1 MRSIAAAAGSN
12 GRVDMFYLDP
22 ARGLHAINPDGVPE
36 LGGIF
41 TSAPV
46 AVSCLAR
53 EPLSITGA
61 ANAPPVRARE
71 AEAVSPGRPATPAA
85 PDHTPETPAAP
96 APAAAAGST
105 LSSVLSGPVLW
116 LPEVQRVDIFG
127 LGTDYAMYHKRLFGT
142 YGSNTGGWE
151 SLGGIFIS
159 TPAAIAWDGGRVDV
173 FGLGTDRA
181 MYTKTNSGG
190 SWTSSWERLG
200 GTFASAGTVVSQTAG
215 QLDLFAMGTDF
226 TLRHSQLN
234 GSTWSDWQN
243 LGGNL
248 ASPPAAVS
256 WGNNRVDVFAV
267 WGDRTLRHTWWDGTL
282 WNEWESL
289 GGDYA
294 EEPAVATW
302 GPGRLDVFVLGNPHL
317 AGEAPPDRKIYHHW
331 FSDNAWSP
339 PKALKGLNPNQ
350 AAYSSPTVVCTGPNQ
365 LKLFA
370 PGPDPA
376 VAPVDG
382 FANMTI
388 QSLSNRGPD
397 WSDGD
402 VGAPDGPIDWGTFL
416 SGPLHLPNQGL
427 VAVNDVKCIEK
438 RSGPLESDTDYA
450 SASLAIGNWPT
461 ETAVQTIG
469 DLSSNQESQTNLLS
483 LGPVTMELA
492 EMMSFNY
499 IVINNGSGDAT
510 KVAAALGNA
519 GATIN
524 TGSVSSISSQ
534 LGQGVE
540 KIVSVVI
547 DKGLSEIPVIGSLLG
562 TIANWLASQVETIL
576 SANCDGI
583 VAAELIVFPGVPSAG
598 TQLSNVEMNHPGTNS
613 NIGCG
618 SNSNYDVWRTVL
630 TGLTTTELNT

>member
-22 ARGLHAINPDGVPE
+22 ARGLHAINPGGGPE

-71 AEAVSPGRPATPAA
+71 AETVSPGRPATPAA
-85 PDHTPETPAAP
+85 PDHGPETPAAP
-96 APAAAAGST
+96 APAAAGST
-105 LSSVLSGPVLW
+105 PSSVLSGPVQW
-116 LPEVQRVDIFG
+116 LPEVQRVDVFG

-142 YGSNTGGWE
+142 YGSDTGGWE
-151 SLGGIFIS
+151 SLGGVFIS

-181 MYTKTNSGG
+181 MYTKNERQRLRDFVLGTPRRYLRQRLDGG
-190 SWTSSWERLG
+190 L
-200 GTFASAGTVVSQTAG
+200 
-215 QLDLFAMGTDF
+215 TDGRAARP
-226 TLRHSQLN
+226 LRHGGRISPCGTAQLN

-267 WGDRTLRHTWWDGTL
+267 WGDRTLRHLWWDGTL

-289 GGDYA
+289 DEDYA
-294 EEPAVATW
+294 EEPGGGDLGT
-302 GPGRLDVFVLGNPHL
+302 GPPRRLRPRQPALGRRGLSH
-317 AGEAPPDRKIYHHW
+317 RQIYHHW
-331 FSDNAWSP
+331 FSGNAWSP
-339 PKALKGLNPNQ
+339 PKALTGLNPNQ

-365 LKLFA
+365 LQLFA

-382 FANMTI
+382 FASMTI
-388 QSLSNRGPD
+388 QSLLNRGPD

-402 VGAPDGPIDWGTFL
+402 VGAPDGPLGWDTFL

-450 SASLAIGNWPT
+450 SASLAIGN
-461 ETAVQTIG
+461 
-469 DLSSNQESQTNLLS
+469 
-483 LGPVTMELA
+483 
-492 EMMSFNY
+492 
-499 IVINNGSGDAT
+499 
-510 KVAAALGNA
+510 VADGNR
-519 GATIN
+519 GA
-524 TGSVSSISSQ
+524 
-534 LGQGVE
+534 
-540 KIVSVVI
+540 
-547 DKGLSEIPVIGSLLG
+547 D
-562 TIANWLASQVETIL
+562 
-576 SANCDGI
+576 
-583 VAAELIVFPGVPSAG
+583 
-598 TQLSNVEMNHPGTNS
+598 H
-613 NIGCG
+613 
-618 SNSNYDVWRTVL
+618 R
-630 TGLTTTELNT
+630 